1 MPCPNERRK
10 RNKTIAFRATP
21 EENDAVTLL
30 AEAAGM
36 TKQEYIMSKL
46 TDTTVVIRPST
57 RTIRALKRELAKTCS
72 ELERIRKADD
82 MGEELERRVALLLD
96 MVQGLGAEI
105 PESKLDEE
113 AAAIRGMTRG

>member
-10 RNKTIAFRATP
+10 RNKTIAFRATSG
-21 EENDAVTLL
+21 ENDVITLL

>member
-10 RNKTIAFRATP
+10 RNKTIAFRATS
-21 EENDAVTLL
+21 EENDVITLL

-46 TDTTVVIRPST
+46 TDTTVVIKPST
-57 RTIRALKRELAKTCS
+57 RTMRALKKELAKTYS
-72 ELERIRKADD
+72 ELERLRKASD
-82 MGEELERRVALLLD
+82 MSEELEQRLSLLLD
-96 MVQGLGAEI
+96 IVQGLGAEI
-105 PESKLDEE
+105 PEPKLDKE

>member
-82 MGEELERRVALLLD
+82 MGEELERRVELLLD

>member
-10 RNKTIAFRATP
+10 RNKTIAFRTTS
-21 EENDAVTLL
+21 EENDVITLL

-46 TDTTVVIRPST
+46 TDTTVVIKPST
-57 RTIRALKRELAKTCS
+57 RTIKALKKELAKTYS
-72 ELERIRKADD
+72 ELERLHKASD
-82 MGEELERRVALLLD
+82 MSEELEQRLSLLLD
-96 MVQGLGAEI
+96 IVQGLGAEI
-105 PESKLDEE
+105 PEPKLDEE